1 MALQAAG
8 IPGPYYSTTH
18 VVSRK
23 CVLGLLALAKP
34 AGYFF
39 SGQVGRQIALG
50 TALEYPAIAEAA
62 LGLTGPWSAVIAA
75 PYALDELVKT
85 CSCGK

>member
-1 MALQAAG
+1 MAMQAAG
-8 IPGPYYSTTH
+8 MPGPYYSTTH

-34 AGYFF
+34 AGYVV

-50 TALEYPAIAEAA
+50 TALEYPAVAEAA

-85 CSCGK
+85 CACGK